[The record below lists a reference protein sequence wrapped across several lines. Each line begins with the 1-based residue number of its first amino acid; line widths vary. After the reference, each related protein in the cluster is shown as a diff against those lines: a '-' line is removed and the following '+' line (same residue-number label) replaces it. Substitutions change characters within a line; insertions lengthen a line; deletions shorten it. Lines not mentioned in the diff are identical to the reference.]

1 MQTLN
6 LIFNQKSIQAGYLMK
21 SSHSLCF
28 PPPYRPRL
36 SVAVLE
42 GGAGLALGTFE
53 HSCMLLQVLQKM
65 IELLLVDAGSEERV
79 A

>member
-1 MQTLN
+1 
-6 LIFNQKSIQAGYLMK
+6 
-21 SSHSLCF
+21 
-28 PPPYRPRL
+28 
-36 SVAVLE
+36 VAVLE